1 MMLLKC
7 WTHMPGN
14 LENSAVATG
23 LEKLSFHSNPKEGQL
38 QRVLKLPHNCVHF
51 TCQQGHAQN
60 SPSQASTVHELRTS
74 RCSSWIQK
82 RQRNQRSKCQHLLE
96 KAREFQKNV
105 YFCFTDYAKA
115 FDYMDHNKLWKS
127 LKDRESDHL
136 TYLVR
141 NLYAGQ
147 GATVRTEHG
156 TMDWF

>member
-1 MMLLKC
+1 M
-7 WTHMPGN
+7 
-14 LENSAVATG
+14 
-23 LEKLSFHSNPKEGQL
+23 
-38 QRVLKLPHNCVHF
+38 
-51 TCQQGHAQN
+51 
-60 SPSQASTVHELRTS
+60 
-74 RCSSWIQK
+74 
-82 RQRNQRSKCQHLLE
+82 E